1 VWHGRSD
8 ERVDAIQPQAPSC
21 RPHTAGLRLPLQVV
35 PEDAIISEGD
45 GHFKEQQLATQTE
58 AVGII
63 NPPPDIRSIVV
74 RTLSSCYDQV
84 RSVHLNTRRRGGGE
98 VVDALTAPLTAAHI
112 LAFSTALGA

>member
-8 ERVDAIQPQAPSC
+8 ERVDAIQPQTPSC
-21 RPHTAGLRLPLQVV
+21 RPHKAGLRLPLQVV

-74 RTLSSCYDQV
+74 RTLPSRYDQL
-84 RSVHLNTRRRGGGE
+84 RSVHLNPRRWVGE
-98 VVDALTAPLTAAHI
+98 AVDALTAPLTAAYI
-112 LAFSTALGA
+112 LAFSTAFSA